1 MIVQRNLASYK
12 IFVNYESALQAQSS
26 AMAKISSGLRV
37 NSAKDDPYAV
47 AQDNTF
53 NMQIKA
59 LQRTNENAQDDIS
72 LVQTSSSGLNNITN
86 MLQRIQQLAVQ
97 AGNST
102 NTSSDISDMQSEV
115 STLVNGIDS
124 IAKNTN
130 INDVHLLDGSHT
142 GSLESQIGAN
152 NKDTVSIPTYD
163 FTANGLGLN
172 SLNLT
177 AAGGPSATINAV
189 NTALATIR
197 SANSNYGSIENRLN
211 TSISN
216 NTALNTDE
224 QTGDSNVMDAD
235 VASEMMEYS
244 KQSVLVQA
252 GIAMMAQTNNF
263 PQQVLNILSKVK

>member
-130 INDVHLLDGSHT
+130 INDVHLLDGSNT
-142 GSLESQIGAN
+142 GSLQSQIGAN